1 MRDGDCASWTATW
14 SAGGCLGG
22 AGCLRILITENAQ
35 TLELIVGYMLW
46 RSATLFGSD
55 GNSLAGRRQ
64 RVDLEGSN

>member
-1 MRDGDCASWTATW
+1 MVSRGLFGRRRL
-14 SAGGCLGG
+14 SA
-22 AGCLRILITENAQ
+22 RILITENAQ
-35 TLELIVGYMLW
+35 TLELIVGYVLW